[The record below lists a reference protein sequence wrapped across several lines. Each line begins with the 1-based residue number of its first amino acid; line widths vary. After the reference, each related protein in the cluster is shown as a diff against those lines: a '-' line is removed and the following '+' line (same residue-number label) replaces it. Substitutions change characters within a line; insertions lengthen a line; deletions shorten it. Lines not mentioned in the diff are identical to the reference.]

1 MPKKDLPIIHIYYDG
16 NCPMCNVFAKTV
28 SKHDKNQ
35 VLLDANKEIEEK
47 PAPTTE
53 LLKEI
58 HLVEND
64 GTIRTGTDAIFTS
77 LARIYPIL
85 KPLSYLVRLPII
97 NWIVKYIYLFISKR
111 RILWLGGDTARLY
124 WLFLVTN
131 TGLLAG
137 IILSWPAW
145 DTDRN
150 YPLTPIL
157 TGIDWLNSIT
167 LWLTIGLIASLALS
181 IIQTKHFRFYALIS
195 LLLLAPLVLLDITRL
210 QPWILHYAGLLFL
223 LSFINFY
230 SVLRTSQILDAARF
244 IVVGIYFWSGV
255 QKMNTGFVLE
265 VFPWFTK
272 TLWSPF
278 GDVGAMTV
286 IIIGIFVPFI
296 ESAFALGLLT
306 RRFRFI
312 SIIGSGVML
321 ITVTLS
327 IIIGHVWNSSV
338 WPWNFA
344 IFSMILILFYRYEDS
359 AIDLLKRTKKNL
371 LGIFAICLFVLLP
384 LGNFFGLVDHYLSWS
399 LYSNHVPTA
408 TITASKET
416 LSQLASNVTEKNNE
430 TGELTVLH
438 WSMETMNVVPYPQE
452 RVFFNLF
459 NNLCT
464 KYSDPNLMLTI
475 TTRPRLFT
483 NNPINTNYD
492 CTLKPLSK
500 TE

>member
-1 MPKKDLPIIHIYYDG
+1 
-16 NCPMCNVFAKTV
+16 MCNVFADTV
-28 SKHDKNQ
+28 SKHDKDQ
-35 VLLDANKEIEEK
+35 VLLDANKEVEGK
-47 PAPTTE
+47 PATTKE

-58 HLVEND
+58 YLVETN
-64 GTIRTGTDAIFTS
+64 GTIRTGADAILTS

-85 KPLSYLVRLPII
+85 KPLSYLARLTILS
-97 NWIVKYIYLFISKR
+97 WIVKYIYLFISKR
-111 RILWLGGDTARLY
+111 RILWLGGDTAKLY

-131 TGLLAG
+131 IGLLAG
-137 IILSWPAW
+137 IILSWPVW
-145 DTDRN
+145 DTDRS

-157 TGIDWLNSIT
+157 SNIDWLSPIT
-167 LWLTIGLIASLALS
+167 WCLTMGLFISLILS
-181 IIQTKHFRFYALIS
+181 LVQTKHFRFYALAS
-195 LLLLAPLVLLDITRL
+195 LLFLIPLVLLDITRL
-210 QPWILHYAGLLFL
+210 QPWVLHYAGLLFL
-223 LSFINFY
+223 LSFINLY

-278 GDVGAMTV
+278 GDIGAMTV

-296 ESAFALGLLT
+296 EAAFALGLLT

-327 IIIGHVWNSSV
+327 IIIGHGWNSAV

-344 IFSMILILFYRYEDS
+344 IFSMILILFYRYEDP
-359 AIDLLKRTKKNL
+359 AIDLLKRTRKNL
-371 LGIFAICLFVLLP
+371 LGIFAIFVFVILP

-416 LSQLASNVTEKNNE
+416 LNQLASNITEKNND

-438 WSMETMNVVPYPQE
+438 WSIETMNVVPYPQE
-452 RVFFNLF
+452 RVFFNIF
-459 NNLCT
+459 SNLCT

-483 NNPINTNYD
+483 NNPTNTNYD
-492 CTLKPLSK
+492 CMLKPLSK